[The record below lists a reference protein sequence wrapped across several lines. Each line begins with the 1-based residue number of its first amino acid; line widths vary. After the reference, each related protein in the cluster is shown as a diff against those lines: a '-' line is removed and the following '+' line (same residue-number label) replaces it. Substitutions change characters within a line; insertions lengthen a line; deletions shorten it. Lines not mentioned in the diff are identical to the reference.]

1 MSRKVAHAQA
11 GGVIDRVGGKSGLG
25 LVGVESRGRSA
36 RTSVLCRRL
45 VVGVHETCCVAG
57 SFSALG
63 TTPTMSCPRW
73 CTWLSCRMVRSPP
86 LTEKHP
92 EHCHR
97 SDQRNES
104 QERTCHCRNV
114 CRSHQIVEAIE
125 ALLQRQ
131 CQQETGEQLH
141 TGLCDSQ
148 LLEQVGPVAS
158 SRCV

>member
-1 MSRKVAHAQA
+1 
-11 GGVIDRVGGKSGLG
+11 
-25 LVGVESRGRSA
+25 
-36 RTSVLCRRL
+36 
-45 VVGVHETCCVAG
+45 
-57 SFSALG
+57 
-63 TTPTMSCPRW
+63 
-73 CTWLSCRMVRSPP
+73 MVRSPP

-97 SDQRNES
+97 SDQRDES

-148 LLEQVGPVAS
+148 LLKQAGPVAVEPLRFSFGARPVVPFLIALGMVDIHAIRHTRPASVLLELCS
-158 SRCV
+158 SGARTTVASNITNRTLGIFTRSAETK